1 MEITL
6 VLMSNEAHNL
16 NFFAD
21 SHVGL
26 VREDNEDSYG
36 FCSHDAS
43 GTSFAIVADG
53 VGGHDR
59 GEVASQLTVQL
70 FLEAWRDFVAK
81 GSFSTSSA
89 KKFLSKNMKD
99 INSSVFQL
107 NIDLENSMPMGTTVV
122 AAVFLKNKVVLGHI
136 GDSRAYVVRKG
147 RVEQLTRDHSY
158 VEELLRNK
166 MISEK
171 EAESH
176 PLGHI
181 ITRSVGPLDKV
192 SMEIQTCSAYR
203 GDRFVLCSDGLTN
216 HVSNDEVADMVASAD
231 TPRTA
236 VKKMVVSS
244 LHRGGEDNVTV
255 LSCFFN

>member
-1 MEITL
+1 
-6 VLMSNEAHNL
+6 MSSDKL
-16 NFFAD
+16 IVNFFAD

-26 VREDNEDSYG
+26 VREDNEDSYA
-36 FCSHDAS
+36 FCSDSEA
-43 GTSFAIVADG
+43 GISFAVVADG

-70 FLEAWRDFVAK
+70 YLEAWRAFIDK
-81 GSFSTSSA
+81 GSFSVSST
-89 KKFLSKNMKD
+89 KKFLSKNMKF

-107 NIDLENSMPMGTTVV
+107 NADLENSMPMGTTVV
-122 AAVFLKNKVVLGHI
+122 AAVFLKDKVVVGHI

-147 RVEQLTRDHSY
+147 RAEQLTRDHSY
-158 VEELLRNK
+158 VEELLRSK

-192 SMEIQTCSAYR
+192 NMDIQTCSLLR

-216 HVSNDEVADMVASAD
+216 HVTNEEVGNIVASAD

-255 LSCFFN
+255 LSCFF

>member
-1 MEITL
+1 
-6 VLMSNEAHNL
+6 MSYDGHKID
-16 NFFAD
+16 FFAD

-36 FCSHDAS
+36 FCSDVAS
-43 GTSFAIVADG
+43 GVSFAVVADG

-70 FLEAWRDFVAK
+70 FLEACREFMAK
-81 GSFSTSSA
+81 GSFSASSA
-89 KKFLSKNMKD
+89 KKFLSKSMKT

-122 AAVFLKNKVVLGHI
+122 AAVFLKDKVVLGHI

-147 RVEQLTRDHSY
+147 AVEQLTRDHSY
-158 VEELLRNK
+158 VEELLKSK

-192 SMEIQTCSAYR
+192 DMDIKTCSVFR

-216 HVSNDEVADMVASAD
+216 HVSNDEIGEMVVSAD

-236 VKKMVVSS
+236 VKKMLVSS

-255 LSCFFN
+255 LSCFLN